1 MKKFLIVI
9 FMILTVA
16 SISTK
21 KKIITS
27 WEGAKTN
34 KLQKTMVCEKNDC
47 LETIIIPADFKDK
60 ELKIKLNV
68 FNNGN
73 YSLRSGTIR
82 NYNIKVINLS
92 NNLYTYQDN
101 SLYLKTTKIQENYLD
116 LVRLKWLKKPDFIT
130 MYRFYNSEPLMALY
144 NDNSLSDEKLQ
155 DENIT
160 IKLKELGYDGISDL
174 DKYYLDYFN
183 KNYNT
188 SFASLEDF
196 TTPYINKI
204 ISTTKELSP
213 IKETNSNLRKFY
225 QNYFYD
231 TSLVMKYNEKNSNR
245 GFHMF
250 DYSRKEKGYEDLN
263 RTLKNINVSQSSE
276 YLFKPFSF
284 YLNGVVKNYYWKF
297 NYGAEVGFTFNKI
310 PKYGDVH
317 VYYIDTL
324 GNLLTDKITMRDE
337 VDNIYITEE
346 KNIEGYKLIK
356 IKGLKKGTFKE
367 EEQMVYYIYDID
379 NNVNNKIKKQDI
391 SSTKGISYNF

>member
-1 MKKFLIVI
+1 MKKFLGVI

-21 KKIITS
+21 KKVSAS
-27 WEGAKTN
+27 WEGAKTI
-34 KLQKTMVCEKNDC
+34 KLKKTMVCEKNDC

-60 ELKIKLNV
+60 ELKIKLNI
-68 FNNGN
+68 FNNDN
-73 YSLRSGTIR
+73 YSLMLGAIR

-116 LVRLKWLKKPDFIT
+116 LIRLKWLKMADFIT

-144 NDNSLSDEKLQ
+144 NDNSLSNEKLK

-174 DKYYLDYFN
+174 DKYYIDYFN

-188 SFASLEDF
+188 RFVSLEDF

-204 ISTTKELSP
+204 ISTTGKLSP

-231 TSLVMKYNEKNSNR
+231 TSLVMKYNEKNSDDSA
-245 GFHMF
+245 FHMF

-263 RTLKNINVSQSSE
+263 RAFKKINFLKSSE

-284 YLNGVVKNYYWKF
+284 YLNGVVKN
-297 NYGAEVGFTFNKI
+297 NYLGCIYDIELGFTFNKI
-310 PKYGDVH
+310 PKYSDVH

-324 GNLLTDKITMRDE
+324 GNLLSDKITMRDE
-337 VDNIYITEE
+337 VDNVYITEE
-346 KNIEGYKLIK
+346 KNIEGYKLVK
-356 IKGLKKGTFKE
+356 IKGLQKGTFKE

-379 NNVNNKIKKQDI
+379 NNINNKIKK
-391 SSTKGISYNF
+391 